1 VPRRSSRVAQLF
13 SLGGRVRM
21 SSNLY
26 LVFDRT
32 NGGASLPQF
41 VQGLAVSGYSFS
53 AEPLKS
59 FIEPPG
65 EPQAPVRCG
74 FYAQNYFRVFI
85 SDSAVQLYREAAL
98 PSDLA
103 VGEKQLL
110 AAIFG
115 RPDFRLRRWISTS
128 EDWDDDDKSTV
139 QIVSEGTDKATLR
152 I

>member
-1 VPRRSSRVAQLF
+1 
-13 SLGGRVRM
+13 M

-26 LVFDRT
+26 LVFDST
-32 NGGASLPQF
+32 NGGASLPQL
-41 VQGLAVSGYSFS
+41 VQGLAISGYSFS

-65 EPQAPVRCG
+65 EPQAAVRCG

-85 SDSAVQLYREAAL
+85 SDSAVQFCREVAL

-103 VGEKQLL
+103 DGEKQLL
-110 AAIFG
+110 AAIFR
-115 RPDFRLRRWISTS
+115 RPDVRLRRWIITS
-128 EDWDDDDKSTV
+128 EDWDDDDKPTV
-139 QIVSEGTDKATLR
+139 QILSEGIEKATLS